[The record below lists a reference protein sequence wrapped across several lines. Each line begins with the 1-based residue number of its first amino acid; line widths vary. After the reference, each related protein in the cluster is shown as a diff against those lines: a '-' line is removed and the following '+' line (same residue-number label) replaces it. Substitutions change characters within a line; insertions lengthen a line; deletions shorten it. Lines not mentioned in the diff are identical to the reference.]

1 LESKKL
7 TETVNDSE
15 NNIENKEN
23 NKTETEKIDGHTSES
38 ELDEDKNE
46 INVRIGE
53 EEDDEVTMGE
63 NKNEDVNIAKENVI
77 ASDPIDHNKE
87 T

>member
-1 LESKKL
+1 MESKNL
-7 TETVNDSE
+7 TETVNDTE

-23 NKTETEKIDGHTSES
+23 NKSEKIDGHSSES

-77 ASDPIDHNKE
+77 AIEPIDHNKE

>member
-1 LESKKL
+1 MESKTL
-7 TETVNDSE
+7 TETVNDTE

-23 NKTETEKIDGHTSES
+23 NKSEKIDGHSSES

-63 NKNEDVNIAKENVI
+63 IKNEDVNIAKENVI
-77 ASDPIDHNKE
+77 AIEPIDHNKE